1 MKNSKPLLFLLALWS
16 ILLSTLTACDSFTEI
31 DLPSSQLNAKDVFKD
46 KATANSAMADI
57 YTKIREQGL
66 LAGTPL
72 GLSSQL
78 GLYTDELKYYGIS
91 GSIQSGFYTNS
102 LLASDNEILQLW
114 NNSYNQIYAA
124 NAIIEGLTA
133 SDALEAKDKEQ
144 LTGEALFIRALI
156 HFYLCNV
163 FGDVPYIRTTDYK
176 QNSIVHRL
184 PENEVY
190 QLIKKDLLEAS
201 DLLVSQYSTPER
213 IRVNKWVAQALLARV
228 CLYLKQW
235 EEASDAASSVLNQS
249 DLYTWPADPNDVFLK
264 GSPTTIWQ
272 LMPSTDG
279 MNTHEAETFIFT
291 QGPPPSLA
299 ISQELFDAFSFDDL
313 RKTSWLKAV
322 TNGTSTWYHA
332 NKYKE
337 AFNTGTSAEY
347 SVILRTAEQYLIRA
361 EARAYQGDLIGA
373 KEDLNK
379 TRNLAGLGNTTALT
393 AAEIIAAVLQE
404 RRLEFFT
411 ELGHRFFDLKRTG
424 KLDAVLVPVK
434 PQWETTDRLLPIP
447 ESEVLLNPNLAPQNG
462 GY

>member
-16 ILLSTLTACDSFTEI
+16 ILLGTLTACDSFTEI

-46 KATANSAMADI
+46 KATANAAMADI

-66 LAGTPL
+66 LSGTPL
-72 GLSSQL
+72 GLSCQL

-91 GSIQSGFYTNS
+91 GSIQANFYTNS
-102 LLASDNEILQLW
+102 LLVSDNEILQLW
-114 NNSYNQIYAA
+114 SNSYNQIYAA
-124 NAIIEGLTA
+124 NAIIEGLAA
-133 SDALEAKDKEQ
+133 SDELEAKDKEQ
-144 LTGEALFIRALI
+144 LTGEALFIRGVL

-163 FGDVPYIRTTDYK
+163 FGDIPYIRTTDYK
-176 QNSIVHRL
+176 QNSIVGRM

-201 DLLVSQYSTPER
+201 DLLAPQYSTPER
-213 IRVNKWVAQALLARV
+213 IRVNKWAAQALLARV

-249 DLYTWPADPNDVFLK
+249 DLYPWSTDLNAVFLK
-264 GSPTTIWQ
+264 GSTTTIWQ
-272 LMPSTDG
+272 LMPTTDG

-299 ISQELFDAFSFDDL
+299 IRQELLDAFTSDDL

-322 TNGTSTWYHA
+322 TNGIDTWYHA
-332 NKYKE
+332 YKYKE
-337 AFNTGTSAEY
+337 AFNTGTSTEY
-347 SVILRTAEQYLIRA
+347 SIILRTAEQYLIRA
-361 EARAYQGDLIGA
+361 EARAHQGDLIGA

-379 TRNLAGLGNTTALT
+379 TRNLAGLGNTTAVT
-393 AAEIIAAVLQE
+393 ATEIIAAVLQE

-424 KLDAVLVPVK
+424 QLDTVLMPVK

-447 ESEVLLNPNLAPQNG
+447 ESELLLNPNLAPQNG